1 MEGGVTVIQ
10 TGELFYLR
18 FSQLYVLWF
27 AIVPSSRGKGEE
39 TGNWRGECWEKMGGW
54 AGDGKIDTVQ

>member
-27 AIVPSSRGKGEE
+27 AIVPSGRGKGEE
-39 TGNWRGECWEKMGGW
+39 TGNWRGVLGKDGRVGKGWENRY
-54 AGDGKIDTVQ
+54 TVQ